1 MTIVFDVIDE
11 SLDAKESFG
20 IWPIKIGVP
29 LGFRYDYC
37 FFLSNR

>member
-1 MTIVFDVIDE
+1 MIIVFDVIDE

-29 LGFRYDYC
+29 LGFPMNY
-37 FFLSNR
+37 